1 MNNFRRIAKSAATKF
16 AIAVVAISALICC
29 AWAHPI
35 KLVTAASGV
44 PTLSNKHFRV
54 DKQGH
59 EWPVEIQVTKS
70 PDHGTVRTQSVST
83 PRTLRDGTTKTVHE
97 TRVVYQSSK
106 GFAGQDAFVYR
117 RISGDPSDRSNN
129 ENITILV
136 TVK

>member
-1 MNNFRRIAKSAATKF
+1 MTFWRISTSAATKF
-16 AIAVVAISALICC
+16 AIAVLAVSALICC

-35 KLVTAASGV
+35 KLVTAASGL

-54 DKQGH
+54 DMQGH
-59 EWPVEIQVTKS
+59 EWPVQIEVTKS
-70 PDHGTVRTQSVST
+70 PEHGTVRTQSVTT

-106 GFAGQDAFVYR
+106 GFTGQDAFAYR
-117 RISGDPSDRSNN
+117 RISGDPSDRSND